1 VAYFSEISP
10 HVTNSC
16 CRERETSVVAAVL
29 MKSIGPRH
37 LAQFE
42 FTQQRK
48 RFHGVKVLMS

>member
-1 VAYFSEISP
+1 MAYFSEISP